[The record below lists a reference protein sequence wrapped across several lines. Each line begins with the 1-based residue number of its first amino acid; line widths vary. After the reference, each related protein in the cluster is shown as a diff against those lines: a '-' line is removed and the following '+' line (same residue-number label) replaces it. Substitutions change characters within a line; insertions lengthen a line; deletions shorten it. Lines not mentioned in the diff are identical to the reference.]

1 MLIRL
6 YISSNLYK
14 FIILSYYDIFYYS
27 IILKKTKTK
36 GKCKILYQTLFINM
50 FYLMIFKYI

>member
-36 GKCKILYQTLFINM
+36 GKCKILYQTQFINM